1 MMDYQILLFIYKNR
15 TEKIIIILLLH
26 NYYINDIF
34 KLKKNTQFDIHLFL
48 FIIKAFFLTTTI
60 TLLKF

>member
-1 MMDYQILLFIYKNR
+1 MDYQILLFIYKNR